1 MVVVADRW
9 TRHRVLI
16 QQYLAVV
23 VADRWM
29 RHHYHLSASRIPLHS
44 LLQVAIAVL
53 PCLEVPSRRLDL
65 RRDAELRLSPPLEL
79 VHLLVLQAVAPVLPS
94 LLLLGVVPAFFCLFP
109 AGALVLLPAHPLPAG
124 ALVLLPA
131 HPLPAGALVL
141 LPVHPLP
148 AVLLDL
154 LVAALLPEDFLAV
167 PGAAAVPPL
176 LVAGP
181 V

>member
-1 MVVVADRW
+1 MVVFADRW

-65 RRDAELRLSPPLEL
+65 RRDAELGLSPPLEL
-79 VHLLVLQAVAPVLPS
+79 VHLLVVQAVAPVLPS
-94 LLLLGVVPAFFCLFP
+94 LLLLGFLSVFLVLLL
-109 AGALVLLPAHPLPAG
+109 AGALVL
-124 ALVLLPA
+124 
-131 HPLPAGALVL
+131 
-141 LPVHPLP
+141 LP